1 MTGSVRQARRTLSRG
16 ASAAQADEEH
26 SPASDPPASELD
38 QSVEK
43 FLTYLRE
50 VRRLSPHTLDSYQR
64 DLQSLRHYSAELGR
78 DSAGQLVESDIRHWV
93 SQLHRR
99 GLAGSSIQR
108 SLSAARSFFNYLGRE
123 EGRPRNPAASVQ
135 APRKPRKLPKTLDA
149 DQVSKFLSFNEDS
162 LIAKR
167 DRAIAELF
175 YSSGLRLAELV
186 ALDARDIDP
195 HSRLLTVTGK
205 GNKTRTVPVGSVAL
219 DAIER
224 WLEVRPQVAADKD
237 SAAALFTSSQGRRI
251 SVRSIQSRLKLQG
264 RKAGMHQDVHPHM
277 LRHSFA
283 SHMLESSGDLRAV
296 QELLGHANISTTQIY
311 THLDF
316 QHLAKVYDA
325 AHPRAKRRDKS

>member
-1 MTGSVRQARRTLSRG
+1 MSQSRADAPANELATAIERFLAYLRDVRQ
-16 ASAAQADEEH
+16 
-26 SPASDPPASELD
+26 
-38 QSVEK
+38 
-43 FLTYLRE
+43 
-50 VRRLSPHTLDSYQR
+50 LSPHTLTSYQR
-64 DLQSLRHYSAELGR
+64 DLHTLQQHSLEHDK
-78 DSAGQLVESDIRHWV
+78 DSAAQLAESDIRHWV

-108 SLSAARSFFNYLGRE
+108 SLSAARSFFDYLGRE

-149 DQVSKFLSFNEDS
+149 DQVNKFLAFNEDS
-162 LIAKR
+162 VIARR
-167 DRAIAELF
+167 DQAIAELF
-175 YSSGLRLAELV
+175 YSSGLRLAEL
-186 ALDARDIDP
+186 AAIDTSDIDS

-219 DAIER
+219 DAIQR
-224 WLEVRPQVAADKD
+224 WLEVRPGVASDRD
-237 SAAALFTSSQGRRI
+237 SAAALFTSNQGRRI
-251 SVRSIQSRLKLQG
+251 SVRSIQARLKLQG

-325 AHPRAKRRDKS
+325 AHPRAKRRGKG